1 MKEEIF
7 KPCYRNRLKAKIH
20 EAGFKTLSEYS
31 AAAGVDIAR
40 VSRIVTGWEIPSKNL
55 AKRMSKPM
63 GVNLDEFGK
72 LL

>member
-1 MKEEIF
+1 MRKDFF
-7 KPCYRNRLKAKIH
+7 KPHYRNRLKAKIH

-31 AAAGVDIAR
+31 VAAGVDIAR
-40 VSRIVTGWEIPSKNL
+40 ISRIITGWEIPSRNL
-55 AKRMSKPM
+55 AKRLSGPI